1 MTTMQRST
9 RVIGYATATSGYR
22 DGEQERRLAILEAM
36 LPAGV
41 TLEAVSLP
49 GPEFLDRA
57 EHFDQAIAAAAE
69 WAAAVPPD
77 RYDVLIS
84 AGALDPGLPQLR
96 ALTSIPVIG
105 PGEASLF
112 IGFVL
117 GRPLSIVTVDEYAV
131 AKSHDFVQQVAAKPE
146 IVSIRSLDFPVRR
159 IVSDL
164 EGGRAALRREARNA
178 VESDGAGTIML
189 GAMTLG
195 TLGIAQELRDEL
207 GVPVINPVQAAIQAA
222 VATIRAIGLEVEQ
235 PPA

>member
-1 MTTMQRST
+1 MTTRSPAG

-22 DGEQERRLAILEAM
+22 DDEQARRNAILEAM
-36 LPAGV
+36 LPPGITV
-41 TLEAVSLP
+41 EAVALP

-57 EHFDQAIAAAAE
+57 EHFDEAIAAAAA
-69 WAAAVPPD
+69 WAAAMPAD
-77 RYDVLIS
+77 RFDVVIS

-96 ALTSIPVIG
+96 KLAPVPIIG

-112 IGFVL
+112 IGYLL

-131 AKSHDFVQQVAAKPE
+131 AKAHGFVEQTATKPT
-146 IVSIRSLDFPVRR
+146 IVSIRSIDFPVRR

-164 EGGRAALRREARNA
+164 DGGRAALRREVRAA
-178 VESDGAGTIML
+178 VKEDGAATIML

-207 GVPVINPVQAAIQAA
+207 GVPVINPLEAAIQAA
-222 VATIRAIGLEVEQ
+222 IATVRSLG
-235 PPA
+235 PAA